1 MNLKLKQKLEINSWK
16 DFWMPKDIKMI
27 LKLTFPIF
35 LQILINVIATIVG
48 SLSVNWYLKVTH
60 ETGQVVG
67 TYFYALAKVI
77 LVYNLI
83 SFIPTLVSSG
93 VLIICSNLIGQNRH
107 SELPKIILTGVYVNL
122 FIAFVFFISMWF
134 ASPFLLE
141 AMGSKSTIKIYDQN
155 HNILHDNELIF
166 TTKYLRYMLF
176 WLFFYSIAQVF
187 AAGLQAIKKNNIAVI
202 GAIIGN
208 FFAVAWMYILLYG
221 FSKYN
226 PIYLTAFD
234 YTLGALIQL
243 LINFIF
249 CHFLIFKKYKT
260 RIKDTFKWDYAKKT
274 LVLGTPISLEYGVW
288 TISQF
293 LISSA
298 ISTGGLGD
306 QYIGMYRAIIMITG
320 ITTAFNTALGAV
332 TNVLIGIEIGKEDKK
347 RAYNLAWQLFV
358 TGLYFSLL
366 SGIILISLTYPLLKL
381 YQIDTLTINKI
392 GYWIM
397 FFSVLKIIV
406 DTANLTILRAL
417 WSANDIWIPILISL
431 ITMMA
436 VQVSLVHIILDVWY
450 KKGES
455 TLTASFAFSIVF
467 LSLVVDPGLR
477 SIIYIRRWIK
487 KTWHKYAKKF

>member
-1 MNLKLKQKLEINSWK
+1 MNLKLKQKLEINNWK
-16 DFWMPKDIKMI
+16 EFWVPKDMKMI

-35 LQILINVIATIVG
+35 IQILINVIATIVG

-60 ETGQVVG
+60 ESGQVVG

-107 SELPKIILTGVYVNL
+107 HELPKIIWTGVYVNL
-122 FIAFVFFISMWF
+122 IIALVFFISMWF
-134 ASPFLLE
+134 ASPLLLA
-141 AMGSKSTIKIYDQN
+141 AMGSKSSIIIYGQN
-155 HNILHDNELIF
+155 HQILHNNELEF

-187 AAGLQAIKKNNIAVI
+187 AAGLQAIKKNNIAVM

-208 FFAVAWMYILLYG
+208 FCAVVWMYVLLYG
-221 FSKYN
+221 YSQYN

-234 YTLGALIQL
+234 YTLGAIIQL
-243 LINFIF
+243 LINYIF
-249 CHFLIFKKYKT
+249 CHFFIFKKYKT
-260 RIKDTFKWDYAKKT
+260 KIKDTFKWDYVKKT

-332 TNVLIGIEIGKEDKK
+332 TNVLIGIEIGKDDKK

-358 TGLYFSLL
+358 IGLYFSLL
-366 SGIILISLTYPLLKL
+366 SGAILISLTYPLLKL
-381 YQIDTLTINKI
+381 YQMDTAIINKI

-417 WSANDIWIPILISL
+417 WSANDIWITILISL
-431 ITMMA
+431 ITMM
-436 VQVSLVHIILDVWY
+436 VIQVSLVHIILDLWY
-450 KKGES
+450 KNNS
-455 TLTASFAFSIVF
+455 ASITAPLVFSVVF
-467 LSLVVDPGLR
+467 LSLIADPGLR
-477 SIIYIRRWIK
+477 SIIYIKRWIN